1 MGKKKMIGIIAIL
14 IMLTGIAIYMRPLNL
29 GKVAEIE
36 DGTTMYIIS
45 LRGTVDFS
53 DPGFKSDSYEYIS
66 GSGEYEAILKLF
78 EKHHYHASLRTL
90 TKNTLMHQMDYL
102 ISIKTN
108 RHLVTMNDNSSL
120 IIIDGIPYK
129 IGYFGKSESKA
140 LVKEILEIIKEE

>member
-1 MGKKKMIGIIAIL
+1 MSKRKFIGIIAIL
-14 IMLTGIAIYMRPLNL
+14 ITLTGTAIYMRPLNL
-29 GKVAEIE
+29 GKIAEIE
-36 DGTTMYIIS
+36 DGTTMHIIS

-53 DPGFKSDSYEYIS
+53 DPGFKTDSYEY
-66 GSGEYEAILKLF
+66 GSGAGEYKAILKLF
-78 EKHHYHASLRTL
+78 KKHHYHASLRTL

-102 ISIKTN
+102 INIKTS
-108 RHLVTMNDNSSL
+108 RHSMIINDKSPL